1 MATLREIKGRIGS
14 IKNIEK
20 ITRAMKMVASVKF
33 RKAQQNVVAARPYA
47 KKIGEILMHL
57 IPTIEDMD
65 NDLIKPR
72 EVKKVCMVV
81 VSGDRG
87 LSGSFNTNL
96 IKAAQISINT
106 AYGEYLKNADLTLIT
121 VGRKA
126 YDYFNKREYDIY
138 AKYTGIFDK
147 LNFSIAKEIVRDIT
161 TGYKERKFDK
171 VIVIYN
177 EFKSVVQSK
186 ISEEQFLPIPAFTP
200 EEGKES
206 KTLNYIFEPSAKAIV
221 DSMLPRH
228 LNTQIWRVL
237 LESYASEQAA
247 QMTAMDSATNNANEL
262 VTTLQ
267 LFYNRARQ
275 AAITKEILEV
285 VGGAEALREA

>member
-1 MATLREIKGRIGS
+1 MATLREIKGRIVS

-47 KKIGEILMHL
+47 KKISDILRRL
-57 IPTIEDMD
+57 IPSVEELD
-65 NDLIKPR
+65 NELIKPR
-72 EVKKVCMVV
+72 EIKKICMVV

-87 LSGSFNTNL
+87 LTGSFNTNL
-96 IKAAQISINT
+96 IKAAQASINKN
-106 AYGEYLKNADLTLIT
+106 YGEFLKNADLTLVT

-126 YDYFNKREYDIY
+126 FDHFNKRDYDIF
-138 AKYTGIFDK
+138 AKFTGIFDK
-147 LNFSIAKEIVRDIT
+147 LNFQTAQEIVREIV
-161 TGYKERKFDK
+161 TGYKEKRFDK
-171 VIVIYN
+171 VVVIYN
-177 EFKSVVQSK
+177 EFKNVVQSN
-186 ISEEQFLPIPAFTP
+186 IVEEQFLPIPPF
-200 EEGKES
+200 ESEKGEKE
-206 KTLNYIFEPSAKAIV
+206 KRANYIFEPSAKAIV
-221 DSMLPRH
+221 DVMLPRQ

-247 QMTAMDSATNNANEL
+247 QMTAMTSASTNANEL
-262 VTTLQ
+262 VNMLQ

-285 VGGAEALREA
+285 VGGAEALREE